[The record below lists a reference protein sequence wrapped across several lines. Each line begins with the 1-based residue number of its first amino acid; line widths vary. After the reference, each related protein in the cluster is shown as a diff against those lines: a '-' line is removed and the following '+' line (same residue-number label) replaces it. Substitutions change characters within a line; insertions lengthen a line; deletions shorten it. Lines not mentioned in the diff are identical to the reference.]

1 MKTHRLSLLLPV
13 LLLLG
18 LFPPSARADVSDGGG
33 LLLLGGFI
41 LVPLLLIYVFF
52 RAIRAFIPAQ
62 YREVVFS
69 LAVGVPINFTL
80 FKALRVLEPPVTSGK
95 VTFAV
100 LSIGALVI
108 AIARHIARQ
117 RRD

>member
-41 LVPLLLIYVFF
+41 LVPLLL
-52 RAIRAFIPAQ
+52 
-62 YREVVFS
+62 
-69 LAVGVPINFTL
+69 
-80 FKALRVLEPPVTSGK
+80 
-95 VTFAV
+95 
-100 LSIGALVI
+100 
-108 AIARHIARQ
+108 
-117 RRD
+117 